1 MEINIKLI
9 KNYYNK
15 IKKFNEDYETNYLN
29 FYNELNYAL
38 NNWQDNNSRRFNEQI
53 TIEKNAY
60 KKIILDLKQL
70 ENNLKIISEKY
81 ETIGNHIKYL
91 KENKNALYSLF
102 DQYLNKISNTINFIN
117 SLDLSFCPELQNN
130 ISNIKSNIIDSQNK
144 IKTIKNKTKNI
155 INNIDQKEDEIS
167 RLLSK
172 FEYKIVNEMYYKNYE

>member
-1 MEINIKLI
+1 M
-9 KNYYNK
+9 
-15 IKKFNEDYETNYLN
+15 
-29 FYNELNYAL
+29 
-38 NNWQDNNSRRFNEQI
+38 
-53 TIEKNAY
+53 
-60 KKIILDLKQL
+60 KQL

-172 FEYKIVNEMYYKNYE
+172 FEYKIVNETYYKNYE